1 MAAKKREEQ
10 KVNRIGC
17 MTQHKSHVSQWIDL
31 EDICSFFSPI
41 LCTHKCANENHKF
54 ECVFIDHTY
63 ICISIFNEKFTTKS
77 KLLHIFEKKKWSE
90 TTHRTSPDIKN
101 AQKPKKKNNGKKNRS
116 TNIGSNKFIA
126 NIDILIYFSR
136 LYFVFILTALLVSVD
151 FFYSIFRICCCCFNT
166 QETYKPCGIQ
176 QWKVRNRK
184 FFRRF

>member
-77 KLLHIFEKKKWSE
+77 KLLHIFEKKNDQKPHTE
-90 TTHRTSPDIKN
+90 HRRTSKTHKN
-101 AQKPKKKNNGKKNRS
+101 QKKKIMAKKIAAPTLAA
-116 TNIGSNKFIA
+116 TNSLQI
-126 NIDILIYFSR
+126 
-136 LYFVFILTALLVSVD
+136 
-151 FFYSIFRICCCCFNT
+151 
-166 QETYKPCGIQ
+166 
-176 QWKVRNRK
+176 
-184 FFRRF
+184 